1 MEIRPRRLTEYLEI
15 CWRRKGMIFLMGAVM
30 LIATYLLIKRVPNL
44 YESRALIIVTY
55 VPSSGEDPLAQGAPI
70 VTVIQ
75 YLTSRANLA
84 LVARR
89 HKLYP
94 KIKDFDDVIAKL
106 QKEIKTEVK
115 NRSYFPEGPESVT
128 VTFRYQDPHVA
139 QKVVADLV
147 SNFEQANV
155 TIRQQATA
163 EINSLSGKITE
174 VDDRLKE
181 LSPQRDLAMIQSAI
195 PTGRSAGE
203 AMAVRTHRMTVET
216 NIDSL
221 SDKEFSLE
229 RQITDLKQQIS
240 EQERIVKSASPV
252 NNLAANPAYVTLLGR
267 KAELAAQIKDF
278 SAQYTEKNPKLIS
291 ARSQLTEIERQLAKL
306 DAASGGGSDAPV
318 SSPEAS
324 ELRKMRQDLARYE
337 TELEVTRRDLG
348 RKNQTLEKLPVATGQ
363 EQAGS
368 PSAGLQAMGA
378 LTQSR
383 SEYDRLMV
391 RYNWLLTKQDSLMKL
406 AGIAGSGTPMFQ
418 VVDAPNVPELPSAPN
433 RMLLYLLALGIATGV
448 SLMTVLM
455 IELPRMFLLN
465 DERDV
470 EYYLGAPVLALIP
483 ETMTPIERSRS
494 RRIRLTRG
502 LIFLLFVGALA
513 PALIVLI
520 DRLQIFQMLGTR

>member
-1 MEIRPRRLTEYLEI
+1 
-15 CWRRKGMIFLMGAVM
+15 MIFLMGAVM

-44 YESRALIIVTY
+44 YESRALVIVTH

-70 VTVIQ
+70 ATVMQ
-75 YLTSRANLA
+75 YLTSRGNLA

-106 QKEIKTEVK
+106 QKEIKLEVK
-115 NRSYFPEGPESVT
+115 NRGYFPDGPESVT
-128 VTFRYQDPHVA
+128 VTFRYADPHVA

-163 EINSLSGKITE
+163 EVNSLSGKITE

-181 LSPQRDLAMIQSAI
+181 LSPQRDLAMIQGAI

-203 AMAVRTHRMTVET
+203 AVALRMQRTTVET
-216 NIDSL
+216 NIESL

-229 RQITDLKQQIS
+229 RQINDLKRQIS

-252 NNLAANPAYVTLLGR
+252 NNLAANPAYVGLLGR
-267 KAELAAQIKDF
+267 KADLAAQVKDF

-291 ARSQLTEIERQLAKL
+291 ARSQLTEIERQIAKL
-306 DAASGGGSDAPV
+306 DAASGGGGNDAPT

-324 ELRKMRQDLARYE
+324 ELRKMRQDLARSE

-348 RKNQTLEKLPVATGQ
+348 RKSQTLEKMPVATGQ
-363 EQAGS
+363 EQSASPLAGV
-368 PSAGLQAMGA
+368 QAMGA

-383 SEYDRLMV
+383 SEYDRVMV

-418 VVDAPNVPELPSAPN
+418 VIDAPNAPESPSAPN
-433 RMLLYLLALGIATGV
+433 RMLLYLLALGIAVGV
-448 SLMTVLM
+448 SLLTVLV

-483 ETMTPIERSRS
+483 ETMTPVERSRS
-494 RRIRLTRG
+494 RRLRLTRG

-520 DRLQIFQMLGTR
+520 DRLQIFQILGSR